1 MKKIKPYVSSVS
13 DSYHEKFFMIFQL
26 ELKIK
31 KSHHQIQKKPKKDP
45 IRYRTLKNWNKKD
58 IILP

>member
-26 ELKIK
+26 ELKNQKIP
-31 KSHHQIQKKPKKDP
+31 SPDSKKPKKDS